1 MRILVVEDD
10 RKIASFISN
19 GLKQAG
25 FSVDWADD
33 GIEGF
38 NLAST
43 ETYDALVVDVMLP
56 RMNGIEMIGDLRKN
70 GKGTPALILS
80 AKDAVE
86 DRVRGLQGGADDY
99 LTKPFAFSELLAR
112 IHALLRRAHALAEPT
127 SLAAADLAMDIVRRS
142 VVRAGKTIELQ
153 PREFSLL
160 EYLLRNKGRIVSKTM
175 IMEHVW
181 GYGFDPQTNVVESRI
196 SHLRDKIDAGFSR
209 SLIRT
214 VRGAGY
220 VLEE

>member
-10 RKIASFISN
+10 RKIASFIIN

-25 FSVDWADD
+25 FSVDRADD
-33 GIEGF
+33 GIDGF
-38 NLAST
+38 NLASS

-70 GKGTPALILS
+70 GKATPALILS

-112 IHALLRRAHALAEPT
+112 IHALLRRSHAVAEPT
-127 SLAAADLAMDIVRRS
+127 SLVVADLAMDIVRRT
-142 VVRAGKTIELQ
+142 VVRAGKAIDLQ